1 MKKSGPPGTYE
12 IIWETVRLIP
22 RGRVASYGQ
31 VAVEAGLPGQARLV
45 GYALHALPPS
55 SGVPWH
61 RVINSQGKISFPP
74 GSPAYSRQRLLLQRE
89 GIVLEDGKIDMKRYG
104 WLRKMHIR

>member
-1 MKKSGPPGTYE
+1 MKRNGFPGTYE

-22 RGRVASYGQ
+22 RGNVASYGQ
-31 VAVEAGLPGQARLV
+31 IAVEAGLPGQARLV

-61 RVINSQGKISFPP
+61 RVINGQGKISFPP
-74 GSPAYSRQRLLLQRE
+74 GTPAHSRQRRLLRSE
-89 GIVLEDGKIDMKRYG
+89 GIVLEGGKIDMKRYG
-104 WLRKMHIR
+104 WLRMMHIR

>member
-1 MKKSGPPGTYE
+1 MTRSGLPGTYE

-22 RGRVASYGQ
+22 KGNVASYGQ
-31 VAVEAGLPGQARLV
+31 VAVESGLPGQARLV
-45 GYALHALPPS
+45 GYALHALRPS

-61 RVINSQGKISFPP
+61 RVINAQGKISFPP
-74 GSPAYSRQRLLLQRE
+74 GSPAHSRQRKLLAGE
-89 GIVLEDGKIDMKRYG
+89 GVVVVGDKIDMKRYG